1 MRPRRLA
8 VQTLT
13 LATSAIFSFVFAG
26 DLLWQAAL
34 RAASVVVFVG
44 TLAYLGGSLAVDSVR
59 SRRRVRYRGVERV
72 GLEYMREVEFLDVWT
87 RARHKVLCFGSLMS
101 HVSLQEDQI
110 ARTVARGVRV
120 EFVMLDPAW
129 LRRHD
134 ELHALLDTYYEGD
147 AVRAAQASHQRL
159 RDLARR
165 LNREYGADHVT
176 VRTYR
181 TLSLMSA
188 AIADPGSPDASGVIE
203 LHLFR
208 GAGRYRMIARTYPDD
223 GTNTPL
229 IDGVLD
235 AVTKI
240 LGQPMDSGSPA

>member
-1 MRPRRLA
+1 
-8 VQTLT
+8 VQTLA
-13 LATSAIFSFVFAG
+13 LATSALFSFVFAG
-26 DLLWQAAL
+26 DAVWQSVL
-34 RAASVVVFVG
+34 RAASVLVFVA
-44 TLAYLGGSLAVDSVR
+44 TLVYLGVSLVVDAVR
-59 SRRRVRYRGVERV
+59 SRRRVRFRGVERV
-72 GLEYMREVEFLDVWT
+72 GLEYMREAEFGEVWL
-87 RARHKVLCFGSLMS
+87 RARTKVLCFGSLMS

-134 ELHALLDTYYEGD
+134 ELHALLDTYYDGD
-147 AVRAAQASHQRL
+147 AVRAAQASYQRL
-159 RDLARR
+159 RDLERR
-165 LNREYGADHVT
+165 LNRAYGADHVT

-188 AIADPGSPDASGVIE
+188 AIADPGSPDAHGVIE

-208 GAGRYRMIARTYPDD
+208 NAGRYRMIASTYPDD

-235 AVTKI
+235 AITKI
-240 LGQPMDSGSPA
+240 LRQPRDSGSPA